1 MQLISLLYRKI
12 VISTRGTI
20 DFEALFWAGTIQG
33 RVQIKGGYN
42 CQITER
48 DLSNISKLREISTFY
63 PINVDFLLN
72 AGPNKGWVQLNPFFQ
87 MVRVQFKGGCK

>member
-1 MQLISLLYRKI
+1 MYFVVFVHFNCFKKLDFEIQIYRKI

-42 CQITER
+42 CINAI
-48 DLSNISKLREISTFY
+48 SNVPKLRENSLS
-63 PINVDFLLN
+63 NVPKFN
-72 AGPNKGWVQLNPFFQ
+72 ENQ
-87 MVRVQFKGGCK
+87 